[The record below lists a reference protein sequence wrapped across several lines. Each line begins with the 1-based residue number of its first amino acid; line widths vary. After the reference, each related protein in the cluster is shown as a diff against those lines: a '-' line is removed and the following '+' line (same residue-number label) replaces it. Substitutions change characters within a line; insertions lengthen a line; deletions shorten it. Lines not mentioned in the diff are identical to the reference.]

1 MGRMLAAGKSFSRLN
16 SSTQA
21 VMSETLQVILP
32 NFYHNL
38 GVSRQGPLVVANP
51 WKQGPSLAT
60 VSIS

>member
-38 GVSRQGPLVVANP
+38 GVSRQGPLVCCQPLEAGA
-51 WKQGPSLAT
+51 QSCYC
-60 VSIS
+60 